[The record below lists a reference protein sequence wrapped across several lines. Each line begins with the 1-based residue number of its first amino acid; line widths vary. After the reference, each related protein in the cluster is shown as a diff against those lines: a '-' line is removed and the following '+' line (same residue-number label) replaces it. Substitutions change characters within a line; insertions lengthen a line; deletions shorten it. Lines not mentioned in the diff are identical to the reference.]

1 MGKKVFRLSW
11 FPGPSVGLGILGKE
25 GEAPKNHIRGSGEQA
40 RKLGFRPRKWAELG
54 VGKVAG

>member
-1 MGKKVFRLSW
+1 M
-11 FPGPSVGLGILGKE
+11 GLGILGKE